1 MNWSP
6 GSGVSS
12 GARRKICSEVDR
24 LGTAPTLGVG
34 RSGAVLALAGLLA
47 AGQWLQPRLDGPT
60 EAAPSTRPAPTSPST
75 SPILAIDRPAG
86 PPGVTRIVATSS
98 HVDAIAVTRQ
108 AVWLAVGGLVLR
120 VDPATSRALVVSGVD
135 AGAPPVGRPGGRGW
149 GGLDGDQ
156 RRRAAPDRPAHRPAD
171 RVAPGPGQRRR
182 HRRGRGVGGVLPGP
196 GPARA
201 GHPPR
206 PGQRPGHRQRRPP
219 DPPLAVGAGPGAV
232 WVRGAEGWLWR
243 VDPAGDR
250 QAGAIRLPTVPG
262 GAELAGKLVVASG
275 VLWVT
280 DPGPG
285 VVRRVDLRSGTE
297 DRWEADG
304 RHLAVTPGGTVWATS
319 DTRLLGLGGPQVRG
333 PRRNLHE
340 LETDR
345 ITAMA
350 AAEDGGLWLGT
361 ARGLFH
367 VDRSVLRQG

>member
-1 MNWSP
+1 MARPQRS
-6 GSGVSS
+6 VS
-12 GARRKICSEVDR
+12 AALV
-24 LGTAPTLGVG
+24 
-34 RSGAVLALAGLLA
+34 AVVALAGLLA

-60 EAAPSTRPAPTSPST
+60 EAASTTRPAPTSPSTT

-86 PPGVTRIVATSS
+86 PSHIRRVVATSS
-98 HVDAIAVTRQ
+98 PVDAIAVTRR

-120 VDPATSRALVVSGVD
+120 VDPATGRALVVPEVD
-135 AGAPPVGRPGGRGW
+135 TGAPVVDLTAGAGAVWAVTSSAGLLRIDPGTARLTAPNPGPVSAIAAGAGGVWAVCCQGRG
-149 GGLDGDQ
+149 
-156 RRRAAPDRPAHRPAD
+156 P
-171 RVAPGPGQRRR
+171 
-182 HRRGRGVGGVLPGP
+182 RGRVTRLDPASGQVIASVGLPT
-196 GPARA
+196 R
-201 GHPPR
+201 
-206 PGQRPGHRQRRPP
+206 
-219 DPPLAVGAGPGAV
+219 PLAVGAGPGAV

-361 ARGLFH
+361 AQGLFH